1 MMDRMSQQYTH
12 QYTWIRTEGGVATVG
27 ITDDA
32 QKQLGDIVYVDLP
45 KVGTTVE
52 ADTAMG
58 TVESV
63 KSVSELISPVS
74 GTVVEINGELADA
87 PEKLNQDP
95 EGSAWLVK
103 VKLLGN

>member
-1 MMDRMSQQYTH
+1 MVGMSQQYT
-12 QYTWIRTEGGVATVG
+12 WIRVTSGVATVG
-27 ITDDA
+27 ITDEA

-52 ADTAMG
+52 KDVAMG

-74 GTVVEINGELADA
+74 GTVVEVNGELADA
-87 PEKLNQDP
+87 PEKLNQDA

-103 VKLLGN
+103 VKLLGS